1 MHGAKCNVEPSHRC
15 HEGCT
20 YQDGVCRYLP
30 TVSSHHLQDEGPLV
44 AGKAVQGTRY
54 HSQQASVLTTMADR
68 QPVSQLWLAPT
79 SQKLTHFLQKASS
92 NASVSDLRSN
102 EASRITAFGGRFLFS
117 ETCFETRWHWTLC
130 VAKGGWPWASDPS
143 VSTSKMLGL
152 QAGTTPSSLCC
163 TENQS

>member
-1 MHGAKCNVEPSHRC
+1 MHGAKCNEEPSYRC

-30 TVSSHHLQDEGPLV
+30 TVSPHHLQDEGPLV

-54 HSQQASVLTTMADR
+54 HSQQASVLTAMADR
-68 QPVSQLWLAPT
+68 QPASQLWLAPT

-92 NASVSDLRSN
+92 NVSASGLRSN

-117 ETCFETRWHWTLC
+117 ETCFETLWHWLNSLSSQ
-130 VAKGGWPWASDPS
+130 GWVTMSFWSFC
-143 VSTSKMLGL
+143 LHI
-152 QAGTTPSSLCC
+152 
-163 TENQS
+163 